1 MQNGFGEHDN
11 ISCPVH
17 TSVVLLFDKFSNCGG
32 IITNNNNIIICVYV
46 YIGIQYYP
54 INHHVYYCYVPMGIL
69 YVIILLLLS
78 YVIKT
83 TNHNLIRLIKENAQ
97 ENRATT
103 LFHLDDHQCYI
114 SRYYDDHKS
123 SSNSSQLVRP
133 VGCASRI
140 KAIVVHIALHF
151 CFYEISPP
159 PLLLML
165 RPTSAILT
173 RLQ

>member
-1 MQNGFGEHDN
+1 M
-11 ISCPVH
+11 
-17 TSVVLLFDKFSNCGG
+17 
-32 IITNNNNIIICVYV
+32 YV

-69 YVIILLLLS
+69 YVIILLS

-114 SRYYDDHKS
+114 TCMYYDDHS
-123 SSNSSQLVRP
+123 NSSNSSQLVRP

-151 CFYEISPP
+151 CFSDISPP
-159 PLLLML
+159 PLLLLLML